1 MRKTRKGK
9 TFNFDV
15 KTMARTNNPLFTG
28 LKVGLGKAVKPFVI
42 KTLGDKV
49 FISKC
54 PDMSNVIPSE
64 LQLESNDR
72 FAAAVQYA
80 RGIVADPVKKA
91 NYKVRE
97 GKNVYHSAIKDYM
110 ETH

>member
-1 MRKTRKGK
+1 
-9 TFNFDV
+9 
-15 KTMARTNNPLFTG
+15 MARTNNQLISG
-28 LKVGLGKAVKPFVI
+28 LRVSLGKAVKPFIV

-54 PDMSNVIPSE
+54 PDMSNVVPSE
-64 LQLESNDR
+64 LQIESNDR

-80 RGIVADPVKKA
+80 KSIVADPVKKA
-91 NYKVRE
+91 NYKVRD
-97 GKNVYHSAIKDYM
+97 GRNVYHSAIKDYM